1 MAYATGNALMGT
13 TGVSDYDPQ
22 RFKRD
27 QNAFQFGNDTFGQ
40 QGQGLGALMY
50 NAASGLGPSRSNMQM
65 NQGLAQA
72 GGQMYSNPS
81 LNPALAARLYSN
93 TAGNI
98 AGQGGMARAQEMQ
111 GSQSAMAQYLM
122 QQLQQRGAGQ
132 QLDAN
137 TIQQLNALK
146 MQQDLANAQG
156 MTKGGLLGAAIS
168 GGAAMGGAMMGG
180 GAGSMGSQIGSSLFG

>member
-1 MAYATGNALMGT
+1 MAYQSGNLFTGYR
-13 TGVSDYDPQ
+13 GVSDYDPE

-132 QLDAN
+132 QLDAD
-137 TIQQLNALK
+137 TMARLNALR
-146 MQQDLANAQG
+146 MQQDIANAQG
-156 MTKGGLLGAAIS
+156 ANQSGLMGPVIGAGATL
-168 GGAAMGGAMMGG
+168 GGAL
-180 GAGSMGSQIGSSLFG
+180 IGKM